1 VNDIP
6 THAIELP
13 GYRLLRPIGS
23 GGAAT
28 VYEAVQTPQER
39 QVAVKVFDVMDA
51 ASVARL
57 EQLLRADARLAHP
70 NILSIDQIGRTADG
84 RLFHTMPLLPG
95 ADAARRNLHL
105 KPLHVAAILRQLLA
119 ALEYA
124 HRRGVVHGGIKP
136 ANVLFDPNGRA
147 YLADFGVA
155 RWSGELGRPH
165 PDAAAYLSPEQTR
178 GHPPGQRSDLYS
190 MGALAWTFLTGA
202 PPFAGDNAIATAIAQ
217 VEQPV
222 PKLPP
227 IAAAWQGWVDKAL
240 AKAPER
246 RFQSAR
252 EMADALASFDGKRP
266 RGGSGGAKVRLQIPK
281 PALIG
286 TAALVVVATLALAG
300 WAAWKHRAPGNIHA
314 TTLPTMPA
322 TSPTAATQ
330 PLAPAEPTSTA
341 TLTDR
346 TRVLLAAADALRAGN
361 HWLSP
366 KGNNALERYI
376 AVLTLDPHNA
386 DATAGVD
393 AMLDA
398 SRQRL
403 ESAWRGR
410 RTTRANALQQQGEA
424 LTLHPSPKAASAW
437 RTARAS
443 LGTEVG
449 TAVVSAADARNEQGL
464 AALKPLAQ
472 AVPAVYPTGFSM
484 ALAEQR
490 VAIPLGGTKLRDHGG
505 PLLVYVPAS
514 GKTPAF
520 AIARVE
526 VTRAEYAAFAQAT
539 GRPAAR
545 CLAAHNP
552 FSRMSRLSWQAPGFA
567 QAGNQPAV
575 CVSWDDALAYAEWL
589 SQRTGKPYRL
599 PTSGQWLRAAGGAP
613 QGNACQLGNVDDVSR
628 KNPMDNDRWPCNDGA
643 AQTAPVGGYAASG
656 VGAYDMYGNV
666 SEWLAGGD
674 AGKRAFRG
682 LSWRDGSHQTPF
694 HAAGTAAADVGY
706 NSVGVR
712 VVRVIDATHPAPP
725 RADAGH

>member
-6 THAIELP
+6 PHAIEVP

-28 VYEAVQTPQER
+28 VYDAVQTSLER
-39 QVAVKVFDVMDA
+39 QVAVKVFDAMDM

-57 EQLLRADARLAHP
+57 EQLLRADAQLSHP
-70 NILSIDQIGRTADG
+70 NILGIHQIGRTADG
-84 RLFHTMPLLPG
+84 RLFHSMPFLPG
-95 ADAARRNLHL
+95 ADAVRRNLHL
-105 KPLHVAAILRQLLA
+105 KPLQVATVLRQLLA

-136 ANVLFDPNGRA
+136 SNVLFDPNGRA
-147 YLADFGVA
+147 HLADFGVA
-155 RWSGELGRPH
+155 RCGGELGRPH

-178 GHPPGQRSDLYS
+178 GHAPGQRSDLYS

-202 PPFAGDNAIATAIAQ
+202 PPFAGDNAIATAIAH
-217 VEQPV
+217 VEQPI

-227 IAAAWQGWVDKAL
+227 VAAAWQGWIDKAL

-252 EMADALASFDGKRP
+252 EMADALPSLDGKRT
-266 RGGSGGAKVRLQIPK
+266 RGGSAGAKVRLQIPK
-281 PALIG
+281 PALVG

-300 WAAWKHRAPGNIHA
+300 WAVWSHRTPGNIQA
-314 TTLPTMPA
+314 TTLPTIPA
-322 TSPTAATQ
+322 TAPTAAAH
-330 PLAPAEPTSTA
+330 PLAPAEPSSTA
-341 TLTDR
+341 TLADQ

-366 KGNNALERYI
+366 KGNNALERYV
-376 AVLTLDPHNA
+376 AVLALDPHNA

-403 ESAWRGR
+403 ESAWHGR
-410 RTTRANALQQQGEA
+410 HTTRAIALLQQGEV
-424 LTLHPSPKAASAW
+424 LTRHASPKAASAW
-437 RTARAS
+437 RTARAD
-443 LGTEVG
+443 LGTEIG
-449 TAVVSAADARNEQGL
+449 TAVVSAADARDVQEL
-464 AALKPLAQ
+464 AALKPLAK
-472 AVPAVYPTGFSM
+472 AVPAVYPIGFSM

-490 VAIPLGGTKLRDHGG
+490 AAIPLAGTELRDRGG

-539 GRPAAR
+539 GRPATR

-552 FSRMSRLSWQAPGFA
+552 FSRMRRLSWQAPGFA
-567 QAGNQPAV
+567 QAGNEPAV
-575 CVSWDDALAYAEWL
+575 CVSWDDAHAYAAWL

-599 PTSGQWLRAAGGAP
+599 PTGDQWLRAAGGAP

-628 KNPMDNDRWPCNDGA
+628 KTLMDNDRWSCNDGA

-674 AGKRAFRG
+674 TDRRAFRG

-694 HAAGTAAADVGY
+694 HVTTAAANVGY

-725 RADAGH
+725 RADTGH